1 MISFNAKD
9 LKLIFLFFFDF
20 KIISAINEP
29 KPPML
34 TFSSIVSTLLVLI
47 LFKIKFS
54 LIGFKVGILINLILY
69 PLRLRVFT
77 ELCTFS
83 KMFPVV
89 KIVNWL
95 PLVRIVSLILFIF
108 LDKNPYLVLYL
119 ILQN

>member
-47 LFKIKFS
+47 LFNTAFISVISSVCISS
-54 LIGFKVGILINLILY
+54 LNWYLLPSICYLLLNLCCN
-69 PLRLRVFT
+69 VCNKEK
-77 ELCTFS
+77 EL
-83 KMFPVV
+83 
-89 KIVNWL
+89 
-95 PLVRIVSLILFIF
+95 LVPIYI
-108 LDKNPYLVLYL
+108 PEA
-119 ILQN
+119 